1 MDTVLYYVCVPL
13 GILMKWCWQLVGNY
27 GFAII
32 LFTLATKLVLLP
44 FSVWIHQNSIQ
55 MVKIQPA
62 INFLKATHYGDMDTF
77 ADEQAKLFKK
87 EKYHPMLSLIPLALQ
102 IFLLLGVVQ
111 IIYHPLDYLF
121 SVNTETIRALAEF
134 IGANMEESSFQ
145 LKIIEAIKAGEITAS
160 SVVPNVSASTLSG
173 VIDAVSGF
181 ENSLFGFNLATVPAE
196 VWGIYVLMPVIAGFS
211 SWLLSFTQNVSN
223 VLQHEQSKWNQ
234 YGLMLFSVGLS
245 LYLGVGVPAGIA
257 IYWIASNLFSILQMY
272 ILNAIINPKK
282 FVDYEALEASRKA
295 LSDIEKL
302 DGDKKKDPNYRQ
314 NRVREKKDYKRFF
327 SIVNKHLVIYSE
339 KSGFYKYFEAL
350 ITELTS
356 RSNITIHYITNDPD
370 DVIFKIAEE
379 NKQIKPYYIGLK
391 KMIPL
396 MMKLETDIMVMTTP
410 DLDKYYIKR
419 SLMQK
424 DIEYIYVPHDMM
436 SVHMGFREGALDAF
450 DTIFCTG
457 DHVTREVL
465 ATEEVYQLPAKKLVK
480 FGYPLADQLIE
491 AGEKE
496 RASHIPAEKK
506 EILIAPSWQ
515 EDNLLDSCI
524 DTLIEKLYC
533 KDYHITVR
541 PHPEYVKRYGARM
554 QAITER
560 FADKVGDQLSFE
572 LDFSHN
578 KSVYSSD
585 LLITDWSGIA
595 LEYCFATKRPAM
607 FVNTKMKCMN
617 PNWEKIGLTPTEITL
632 RDQVG
637 ISVNKEDLQGC
648 DEIVKKL
655 LASSEK
661 YEAIITETLNK
672 HLYNIGT
679 AGVAGADYILRSLVE
694 KKKNSAKTK

>member
-27 GFAII
+27 GIAII
-32 LFTLATKLVLLP
+32 LFTLATKIVLLP
-44 FSVWIHQNSIQ
+44 FSIWIHKNSIN

-62 INFLKATHYGDMDTF
+62 VNFLKAKYYGDMDTF

-111 IIYHPLDYLF
+111 IIYHPMEYLF
-121 SVNTETIRALAEF
+121 SIDRTTILSLAEF
-134 IGANMEESSFQ
+134 IGANTEDSSFQ
-145 LKIIEAIKAGEITAS
+145 LRILEAIKAGEITAASVIPGVSADMLS
-160 SVVPNVSASTLSG
+160 SVITT
-173 VIDAVSGF
+173 VSGF
-181 ENSLFGFNLATVPAE
+181 ETSLFGVNLSVVPAE
-196 VWGIYVLMPVIAGFS
+196 VWGLYTLMPVVAGLS
-211 SWLLSFTQNVSN
+211 SWLLCFTQNISN

-234 YGLMLFSVGLS
+234 YGLMALSVGIS
-245 LYLGVGVPAGIA
+245 LYLGIGVPAGIA
-257 IYWIASNLFSILQMY
+257 VYWIAGNLFSILQMY
-272 ILNAIINPKK
+272 ILNACINPKK
-282 FVDYEALEASRKA
+282 FVDYEALEASRKELA
-295 LSDIEKL
+295 DIEAL
-302 DGDKKKDPNYRQ
+302 DEGKKKDPHYRENQ
-314 NRVREKKDYKRFF
+314 LREKKDYKRFF

-350 ITELTS
+350 IKELTE

-370 DVIFKIAEE
+370 DVIFEIA
-379 NKQIKPYYIGLK
+379 KQNTKIKPYYIGLK

-396 MMKLETDIMVMTTP
+396 MMKLEADIVVMTTP

-419 SLMQK
+419 SLMKK
-424 DIEYIYVPHDMM
+424 DVEYIYVPHDMM

-457 DHVTREVL
+457 DHVKREVR
-465 ATEEVYQLPAKKLVK
+465 ATEKVYGLPEKKLVE
-480 FGYPLADQLIE
+480 FGYPFADKLIE
-491 AGEKE
+491 AGENE
-496 RASHIPAEKK
+496 RKNHIPTERK

-533 KDYHITVR
+533 DEYHITVR
-541 PHPEYVKRYGARM
+541 PHPEYIKRYGAKM
-554 QAITER
+554 QAITDKY
-560 FADKVGDQLSFE
+560 ADKVGAGLSFE

-607 FVNTKMKCMN
+607 FVNTQMKCMN
-617 PNWEKIGLTPTEITL
+617 PNWEKIDCIPTEISL
-632 RDQVG
+632 RDRVG
-637 ISVNKEDLQGC
+637 VSVDKDKLDTC
-648 DEIVKKL
+648 DKIVSKL
-655 LASSEK
+655 LSSSAE
-661 YEAIITETLNK
+661 YEAIISETLCN

-679 AGVAGADYILRSLVE
+679 AGEAGADYILRSLVE
-694 KKKNSAKTK
+694 KKQKNTK

>member
-1 MDTVLYYVCVPL
+1 METVLYYVCIPL

-27 GFAII
+27 GLAII
-32 LFTLATKLVLLP
+32 LFTLATKIILIPL
-44 FSVWIHQNSIQ
+44 SVWTHKNSIQ

-62 INFLKATHYGDMDTF
+62 VNFLKVNHYGDMDTF
-77 ADEQAKLFKK
+77 ADEQAALFKK
-87 EKYHPMLSLIPLALQ
+87 EKYRPMVSLIPLALQ

-111 IIYHPLDYLF
+111 IIYHPMDYLF
-121 SVNTETIRALAEF
+121 SIDSATVRELATF
-134 IGANMEESSFQ
+134 IGADMEQSSFQ
-145 LKIIEAIKAGEITAS
+145 LKIIEAIKAGEITAT
-160 SVVPNVSASTLSG
+160 SVIPNVSAETLSS
-173 VIDAVSGF
+173 IISSVSGF
-181 ENSLFGFNLATVPAE
+181 ENSLLGFDLAVIPAE
-196 VWGIYVLMPVIAGFS
+196 IWGIYLLMPVIAGFS
-211 SWLLSFTQNVSN
+211 SWLLSFTQNLSN

-234 YGLMLFSVGLS
+234 YGLMIFSVGLS
-245 LYLGVGVPAGIA
+245 VYLGVGVPAGIA
-257 IYWIASNLFSILQMY
+257 VYWIASNLFSIIQMY

-282 FVDYEALEASRKA
+282 YVDYEALEASRKA
-295 LSDIEKL
+295 LADIEKL
-302 DGDKKKDPNYRQ
+302 DADKKNDPNYRQ
-314 NRVREKKDYKRFF
+314 NRIREKKDYKRFF

-350 ITELTS
+350 IEELTT
-356 RSNITIHYITNDPD
+356 RSNITIHYITNDPN
-370 DVIFKIAEE
+370 DVIFTIAEK

-410 DLDKYYIKR
+410 DLDKYYLKR
-419 SLMQK
+419 SLMKK

-457 DHVTREVL
+457 DHVSREVR
-465 ATEEVYQLPAKKLVK
+465 ATEDVYKLPQKNLVK
-480 FGYPLADQLIE
+480 FGYPFADKLIE

-496 RASHIPAEKK
+496 RAEHIPTEKK

-554 QAITER
+554 NAIVER

-595 LEYCFATKRPAM
+595 LEYCFATKRPAL

-655 LASSEK
+655 LTSEK
-661 YEAIITETLNK
+661 EYEEIISQTLEN
-672 HLYNIGT
+672 HLYNIGC
-679 AGVAGADYILRSLVE
+679 AGAAGADYILKSLVE
-694 KKKNSAKTK
+694 KKKNSAKSK